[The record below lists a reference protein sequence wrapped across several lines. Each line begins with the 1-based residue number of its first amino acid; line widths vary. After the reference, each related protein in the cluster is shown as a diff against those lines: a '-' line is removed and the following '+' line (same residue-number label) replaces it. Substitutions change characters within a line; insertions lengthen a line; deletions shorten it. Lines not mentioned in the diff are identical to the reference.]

1 MSRTAAFLRLVR
13 AARVFAKHDALMPPE
28 LRDQVPWSA
37 LFAAGILRLTTFG
50 GAGKGLE
57 RGQRFAKA
65 LGELGPSY
73 VKLGQFLATRPD
85 IVGKQLALDLTSLQD
100 RMPPFPLAEAKRA
113 IAEELG
119 RPADDIF
126 DGLGEPV
133 AAASIAQVH
142 RARVKASDLALS
154 GEVAIKVLRPDVE
167 NRFRRDLES
176 FYLAARIAEKWL
188 PSSRRLRPL
197 AFVDTLAA
205 SVKEEMDLRLE
216 ASAAAELAERTK
228 ADTGFRI
235 PQIEWELTAKRV
247 MTSEWIEAT
256 PLRNPELLRAK
267 GFDPAKLATQVIQ
280 HFLTQALRDGFF
292 HADMHQ
298 GNLFVD
304 AKGDIVAVDFG
315 IMGRLD
321 PPMRRFMADTLYG
334 FLQRDYRAIAE
345 AHFAVGFVAPD
356 RSIDAFAQ
364 ALRSVGERVF
374 GRPAHE
380 ISMARLLQ
388 QLFEITDMFGMRM
401 QPQLVWLQKT
411 MVVVE
416 GVARDLDPDHNLW
429 EASRPVVERWM
440 RETLSPETRLR
451 EAASGLG
458 EFGRSMQAI
467 VGQVAQAANS
477 LAETGIRLHPE
488 SAALIAEEE
497 VRRTRHVR
505 VAIWVGALALAAIAV
520 RFFL

>member
-1 MSRTAAFLRLVR
+1 MGRVTAFVRLLK
-13 AARVFAKHDALMPPE
+13 AARVFAKHDALLPDE
-28 LRDQVPWSA
+28 FRDQVPLSA
-37 LFAAGILRLTTFG
+37 RLGAGILKLTTFG
-50 GAGKGLE
+50 GASKGKATGE
-57 RGQRFAKA
+57 RFAAA

-85 IVGKQLALDLTSLQD
+85 IVGKELARDLAALQD
-100 RMPPFPLAEAKRA
+100 QMPPFPTPLAQAA
-113 IAEELG
+113 IAAELG
-119 RPADDIF
+119 QPTDAIF
-126 DGLGEPV
+126 ETFSEPV

-142 RARVKASDLALS
+142 RARVRGQTHD
-154 GEVAIKVLRPDVE
+154 VAVKVLRPGIE
-167 NRFRRDLES
+167 ERFRRDLEA
-176 FYLAARIAEKWL
+176 FYLAARTAERFA
-188 PSSRRLRPL
+188 PSTRRLRPVV
-197 AFVDTLAA
+197 FVDTLAL
-205 SVKEEMDLRLE
+205 SVKEEMDLRFE
-216 ASAAAELAERTK
+216 GSAAAELAERTK
-228 ADTGFRI
+228 NDVGFRV
-235 PQIEWELTAKRV
+235 PKIEWERTAKRV
-247 MTSEWIEAT
+247 LTTEWIEGVK
-256 PLRNPELLRAK
+256 LRDPETLRAA
-267 GFDPAKLATQVIQ
+267 GIDPKKLATAVIQ

-304 AKGDIVAVDFG
+304 AKGDLIAVDFG

-321 PPMRRFMADTLYG
+321 PVMRRFMADTLYG

-345 AHFAVGFVAPD
+345 AHFAVGIVDAD
-356 RSIDAFAQ
+356 RSVDAFAQ
-364 ALRSVGERVF
+364 ALRAVGERVF

-388 QLFEITDMFGMRM
+388 QLFEITEMFGMRM

-416 GVARDLDPDHNLW
+416 GVARDLDPEHNLW

-458 EFGRSMQAI
+458 DFGRSLQGIVQQAA
-467 VGQVAQAANS
+467 QVAASVNR
-477 LAETGIRLHPE
+477 TGIRLHPD
-488 SAALIAEEE
+488 SALLIAEEE

-505 VAIWVGALALAAIAV
+505 VAIWLGAIALAVLALEAV
-520 RFFL
+520 L